1 MHAYFGV
8 RKAGQEMIGLET
20 IELEIVGPTATIY
33 FNRPDKKNAMN
44 PQMHRDMNE
53 ALDAIEAD
61 GNVKVVVVTGRG
73 DSFSAGMD
81 LEECFLEP
89 YGDPQRFY
97 KTNLVALTWFQRLKA
112 FPAVTVAKVNGFS
125 FGGGVLVTGICDLA
139 IATET
144 ALMGL
149 SEINFGIF
157 PAGGA
162 TWAATHNLP
171 RKQALYYILTG
182 DTLTGRQAETYG
194 LVNKA
199 VPAEELDA
207 ATDAVVRKLVRKNPV
222 TLALAK
228 QVYERT
234 TMMDLPTAIDYD
246 QAKLWELSRLSG
258 DEWVK
263 VALKQFEKRSYQPGL
278 STYDRSAA
286 KPADA
291 APASVEPAAEPM
303 EVAP

>member
-1 MHAYFGV
+1 
-8 RKAGQEMIGLET
+8 MIVLET
-20 IELEIVGPTATIY
+20 VNLEIDGPKATIY
-33 FNRPDKKNAMN
+33 LNRPDKKNAMN
-44 PQMHRDMNE
+44 PQMHRDMNQV
-53 ALDAIEAD
+53 LDAIEAD
-61 GNVKVVVVTGRG
+61 GGVKAVVVTGNG

-81 LEECFLEP
+81 LEECFLQP
-89 YGDPQRFY
+89 FDDPQLFY
-97 KTNLVALTWFQRLKA
+97 RTNLVALNWFKRLKA
-112 FPAVTVAKVNGFS
+112 FPAVTIAKVNGFA

-139 IATET
+139 VASET
-144 ALMGL
+144 AKFGL

-182 DTLTGRQAETYG
+182 DTLTGKQAEGYG

-199 VPAEELDA
+199 VPLEQLDA
-207 ATDAVVRKLVRKNPV
+207 ETDRIVSRIVNKNPV
-222 TLALAK
+222 TLELAK

-258 DEWVK
+258 NEWIN

-278 STYDRSAA
+278 STYSRDKVTS
-286 KPADA
+286 
-291 APASVEPAAEPM
+291 
-303 EVAP
+303 

>member
-1 MHAYFGV
+1 
-8 RKAGQEMIGLET
+8 MIKLECVNV
-20 IELEIVGPTATIY
+20 EIDGPTATIV

-44 PQMHRDMNE
+44 PQLHRDMNA

-61 GNVKVVVVTGRG
+61 GGVKVVVVTGVG

-81 LEECFLEP
+81 LEECFLQP
-89 YGDPQRFY
+89 FDDPQLFY
-97 KTNLVALTWFQRLKA
+97 RTNLVALNWFKRLKA
-112 FPAVTVAKVNGFS
+112 FPAVTVAKVNGYA

-139 IATET
+139 IAAENVKF
-144 ALMGL
+144 GL

-162 TWAATHNLP
+162 TWAITHNLP

-182 DTLTGRQAETYG
+182 ATFTGKEAQEYG

-207 ATDAVVRKLVRKNPV
+207 AVDLLVSKIVNKNPV
-222 TLALAK
+222 TLELAK

-234 TMMDLPTAIDYD
+234 TTMDLPTAIDYD

-258 DEWVK
+258 NEWIN
-263 VALKQFEKRSYQPGL
+263 VALKQFEKRAYQPGL
-278 STYDRSAA
+278 STYSRA
-286 KPADA
+286 
-291 APASVEPAAEPM
+291 
-303 EVAP
+303 EVAS